1 MEREKTYNLNELAM
15 ISGFTTRSLRNFL
28 KDGTLEGE
36 KVEGVWQ
43 FTEEAVA
50 AFMSRPAVRQS
61 MEAKRNGV
69 VFDFLADTARRDNRA
84 CVILN
89 FAVDMEEA
97 MQINGFFCKQMEK
110 ASDTEYRFSNHR
122 GITRVILSGPED
134 VVSGIM
140 GAYYEGNE

>member
-69 VFDFLADTARRDNRA
+69 VFDFLADTARRENRA

-89 FAVDMEEA
+89 FAVDME
-97 MQINGFFCKQMEK
+97 
-110 ASDTEYRFSNHR
+110 DRFSNHR